1 MKFLIWKTIV
11 GVVLFSA
18 ICLLTAQLEVSFKEL
33 QFPNLP
39 LIYIVSLSG
48 IMVIWLLVMA
58 VNKLPFVSYCG
69 RYSLIIL

>member
-39 LIYIVSLSG
+39 LIYIASLSG